1 MSTMIQTSPQV
12 IITQIHK
19 GPPNAPGEWTIEGTD
34 DALFLIPSSVR
45 VTVNMSGMDYLVIVY
60 APWIGSHAIRVTG
73 QGHFQKI
80 ETCGPT
86 PTIVLQCAMLILY
99 QMANF

>member
-1 MSTMIQTSPQV
+1 MSTITQKCLRV

-19 GPPNAPGEWTIEGTD
+19 GPPNTPGEWTIQGID
-34 DALFLIPSSVR
+34 DDLLLIPSPIR
-45 VTVNMSGMDYLVIVY
+45 VAVNMTGMDHLVIVY

-73 QGHFQKI
+73 QGYFQKI
-80 ETCGPT
+80 ETCGAT
-86 PTIVLQCAMLILY
+86 PTIVLQCAILVLE